1 MLLPFLL
8 LMASPAKTAKAV
20 DGLDAR
26 LAAWRQVKMGPGT
39 EALDSADKNV
49 VLKLVEAAR
58 YMESIYWRQND
69 PAALKLL
76 HDTKDAQLRR
86 MILINGSRF
95 DLVAENQPFVTG
107 AQFLPGRNLYPPG
120 VTRQDIEAYV
130 REHPSE
136 KDGIYSPYS
145 VIRTNGEKLL
155 VIPYRLEYRAWLE
168 PAAKLLRDAAA
179 LTNDKAFADF
189 LRLRADALLTDD
201 YYRSDLAWVDLK
213 DPKIDVI
220 FEPNETYL
228 DDVLGVKTSYEA
240 AVLIRNDEESRK
252 LDLYQKYI
260 PDIQNALPLNKSA
273 LPSKLGQPTP
283 MEVVDSPFRAG
294 DLRHGYQAV
303 ADNLP
308 NDARVHEAKGTKK
321 IFFKNFMD
329 ARVDYVVLPLAK
341 QVMRADQAAKASADG
356 YLAAVVLHEICHGL
370 GPDFA
375 VVDGGRKTIRE
386 AIGPT
391 FAALEEAKADVTGM
405 FGLHWLIAH
414 SVLPKEKAEE
424 YYASYVAGIFRSVRY
439 GVAEA
444 HGRAEM
450 MEFNFLFENGAIAS
464 KDGRYEV
471 EMDKMPGAI
480 EALTAQLLKLE
491 ATGDSRGAEAWFA
504 RYDKMP
510 PALASA
516 LKSVKD
522 VPIDID
528 PVFSYPDAPR

>member
-20 DGLDAR
+20 DGLDVR

-58 YMESIYWRQND
+58 YMESIYWRQDD

-120 VTRQDIEAYV
+120 VTRADIEAYV

-201 YYRSDLAWVDLK
+201 YYKSDLAWVDLK

-240 AVLIRNDEESRK
+240 AVLIRNDEESHK

-260 PDIQNALPLNKSA
+260 PDIQNALPLDKSA